1 MTDDNDR
8 DWWRG
13 RNTAISRQ
21 RGQEIIEQDA
31 AGESPEQTTFHR
43 MLLGASAYRIAHRV
57 ATGTDACK
65 VVYQMIA
72 DMELRARDAFK
83 EMGQQADPAS
93 EKAREAHF
101 QMRVAAAVISTLA
114 SYVSDGAEAEQ
125 TFNGE

>member
-43 MLLGASAYRIAHRV
+43 MLLGA
-57 ATGTDACK
+57 DACK